1 MNNIVNLSDITGRG
15 RIAPDTGAFSHLGHD
30 YAFIHITSA
39 SAITDF
45 LMQAV
50 RMTGLSIMLCNAGR
64 IELEVNASHFTLSGG
79 DVLSVG
85 AGSLL
90 SVRDFDAAALDI
102 YVLMISNEFLGD
114 ITFDINLVS
123 SVGFNPERTPLLR
136 LNEQEAKLMRGYF
149 DIIHY
154 NTTINPDAIFV
165 RGISSS
171 VISATLYQLLQFY
184 HRLKG
189 TTTPDDTETGRHNS
203 RRNNYLS
210 EFMRLVHQHHR
221 SERSTAFYASRLFI
235 SPKYLSHII
244 KETTGRSAAEWIDQ
258 CVILEAKNLL
268 RYSGKNVQQVAY
280 ELNFPN
286 QSAFGKYFKHLTGMS
301 PTEFQRK

>member
-1 MNNIVNLSDITGRG
+1 
-15 RIAPDTGAFSHLGHD
+15 
-30 YAFIHITSA
+30 
-39 SAITDF
+39 
-45 LMQAV
+45 
-50 RMTGLSIMLCNAGR
+50 
-64 IELEVNASHFTLSGG
+64 
-79 DVLSVG
+79 
-85 AGSLL
+85 
-90 SVRDFDAAALDI
+90 
-102 YVLMISNEFLGD
+102 
-114 ITFDINLVS
+114 
-123 SVGFNPERTPLLR
+123 
-136 LNEQEAKLMRGYF
+136 MRGYF

-154 NTTINPDAIFV
+154 NTTINPDAKFV

-171 VISATLYQLLQFY
+171 IISAVLYQLLQFY
-184 HRLKG
+184 HRTSAHGSQDK
-189 TTTPDDTETGRHNS
+189 PETSRHNS

-244 KETTGRSAAEWIDQ
+244 KEATGRSAAEWIDQ